1 MGGLEIDR
9 HDELPL
15 VSTGTCTP
23 EEREAA
29 EAYVRRNARDDTDR
43 DLLLAA
49 LGLARHPAVFL
60 TTLTVASTGLLA
72 LGWRLTH
79 GGPDE

>member
-15 VSTGTCTP
+15 VSTGASAP

-29 EAYVRRNARDDTDR
+29 AAYVTRRARDHADR

-49 LGLARHPAVFL
+49 LGLAWTA
-60 TTLTVASTGLLA
+60 ASITALLWGRNAWRA
-72 LGWRLTH
+72 L
-79 GGPDE
+79 

>member
-29 EAYVRRNARDDTDR
+29 EAYVRRNARGDADR

-49 LGLARHPAVFL
+49 LGLAIWTTVSAAAL
-60 TTLTVASTGLLA
+60 TWGRIA
-72 LGWRLTH
+72 WRKS
-79 GGPDE
+79 